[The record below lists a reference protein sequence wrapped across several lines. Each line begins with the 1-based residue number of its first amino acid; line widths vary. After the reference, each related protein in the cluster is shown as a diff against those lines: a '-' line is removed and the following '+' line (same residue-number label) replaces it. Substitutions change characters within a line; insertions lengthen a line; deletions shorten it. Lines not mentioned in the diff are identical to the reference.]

1 MSNMKK
7 IKEIDEVEWN
17 KEDSGLILPK
27 TNDLITR
34 IDTKKSF
41 IEPNEKINPIRTKV
55 KWGTDNLTLILLI
68 PSLLGAIWQILSLA
82 KMICQS
88 VKWQMYVRFL
98 LVCLYTLTLSGQL
111 QK

>member
-34 IDTKKSF
+34 IDT
-41 IEPNEKINPIRTKV
+41 RTY
-55 KWGTDNLTLILLI
+55 
-68 PSLLGAIWQILSLA
+68 ALS
-82 KMICQS
+82 KESMIC
-88 VKWQMYVRFL
+88 
-98 LVCLYTLTLSGQL
+98 
-111 QK
+111 